1 MSPQFLV
8 IGYYTK
14 DTSYENLASRL
25 KKSLAEF
32 SLPNYIEAIP
42 DQGSWEKNTH
52 YKATF
57 IQKCLRERTE
67 DLLYVDV
74 DAVFRSYPSL
84 IPEIGKDHDL
94 AYRTEDFR
102 WRKDEALSGTIF
114 IRNNDLMRG
123 FVDQWIEMNRNNPAE
138 RMKPETWEQ
147 KNMQRVHRSIPEIRY
162 YNLPPEYTFIFDH
175 SKKMFPGVSPVI
187 EHFQESRNVHK
198 SSNQNRNFRLR
209 R

>member
-14 DTSYENLASRL
+14 DTSYENLALQL
-25 KKSLAEF
+25 KKSLAEL

-57 IQKCLRERTE
+57 IQKCLVERTE

-84 IPEIGKDHDL
+84 ISEIGKDHDL

-114 IRNNDLMRG
+114 IKNNDLMRG

-138 RMKPETWEQ
+138 RTKPETWEQ

-187 EHFQESRNVHK
+187 EHFQESRKAHK
-198 SSNQNRNFRLR
+198 SPNQNRNFRLR